1 MVNKKTPFKIN
12 KKIMTEVI
20 DIAESV
26 GKVSIS
32 NQISA
37 NPTLRRTDR
46 IRTIYSSLAPPKDIA
61 EVQNAYEIYENMDNI
76 FLPNQ

>member
-26 GKVSIS
+26 GKVSKS
-32 NQISA
+32 SQISV
-37 NPTLRRTDR
+37 NPTLRRTNR
-46 IRTIYSSLAPPKDIA
+46 I
-61 EVQNAYEIYENMDNI
+61 
-76 FLPNQ
+76 